1 MNILPFEMW
10 TYQGYQCFNYFFQ
23 KTNVKGFKKLFSFEL
38 TLAWGNARF

>member
-1 MNILPFEMW
+1 VDISRISMLNV
-10 TYQGYQCFNYFFQ
+10 FFQ